1 MNMMNVAVDHV
12 EGPTDGEDSIEVS
25 NNIWSSRPQGG
36 RNWVQNL
43 EPLFGCGLADVLIC
57 RKGRD
62 VQPLQCL
69 AHRGERRAAMPNHV
83 EEMVGKMGNSTYNCE
98 YILICICMILAKGFN
113 SCERVFARQFLNVLR

>member
-1 MNMMNVAVDHV
+1 MMNMMNVAVDHV

-69 AHRGERRAAMPNHV
+69 AHRGERRCRTM
-83 EEMVGKMGNSTYNCE
+83 
-98 YILICICMILAKGFN
+98 
-113 SCERVFARQFLNVLR
+113 LRRWSVRWEIPRTTVNIS